1 MIMPTIPL
9 VSLHTLKINVAPLT
23 VSLSILTNTYRLS
36 FQEIPTMTLNW
47 DDMRIF
53 LAVAPD
59 GRLSAAAH
67 HLKGTQPTAWHRLG
81 QLEADLGAC
90 LFE

>member
-1 MIMPTIPL
+1 
-9 VSLHTLKINVAPLT
+9 
-23 VSLSILTNTYRLS
+23 
-36 FQEIPTMTLNW
+36 MTLNW

-67 HLKGTQPTAWHRLG
+67 HLKGTQPTAWCQLG